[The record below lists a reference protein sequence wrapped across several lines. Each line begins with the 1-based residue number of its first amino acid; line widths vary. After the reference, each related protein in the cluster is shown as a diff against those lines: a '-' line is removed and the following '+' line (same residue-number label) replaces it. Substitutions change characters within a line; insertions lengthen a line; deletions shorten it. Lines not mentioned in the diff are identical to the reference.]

1 MTTIG
6 STQRVGSNI
15 FSTYNLEELRHY
27 LKQRLDEMTTEVIA
41 NIVRR
46 QSIVEPFALEFYRH
60 DFEQTL
66 DDLDLDVST
75 KPVVELIPITLVP

>member
-41 NIVRR
+41 SIVRR
-46 QSIVEPFALEFYRH
+46 QSILDALS
-60 DFEQTL
+60 
-66 DDLDLDVST
+66 VAG
-75 KPVVELIPITLVP
+75 I